1 MADFSPSLAKT
12 QKCLTSSLHR
22 LPLWRMKTNKPLLLL
37 LGLTVSL
44 LLTSCLTQRTVS
56 QGGRTVKQSYVI
68 KNPVKQ

>member
-1 MADFSPSLAKT
+1 MKSHN
-12 QKCLTSSLHR
+12 SSLV
-22 LPLWRMKTNKPLLLL
+22 L
-37 LGLTVSL
+37 LGLAASL